1 MKLSPSEFQVWAA
14 KARGWVQHSNFL
26 AVEVNVQQLYMN
38 AVLDK
43 EVQQKVE
50 SFPEYAMAG
59 AFEVLQLV
67 EGVHNTANPLVVKRS
82 NFYAAHRDVGETG
95 SSYIARVKVLGDL
108 AKLSS
113 MDENEHVKFKVL
125 RDLPAKVREKV
136 LSKPDMNLEAMT
148 Q

>member
-1 MKLSPSEFQVWAA
+1 MW
-14 KARGWVQHSNFL
+14 R
-26 AVEVNVQQLYMN
+26 
-38 AVLDK
+38 
-43 EVQQKVE
+43 
-50 SFPEYAMAG
+50 EYTT
-59 AFEVLQLV
+59 LQ
-67 EGVHNTANPLVVKRS
+67 TPLFVKRS
-82 NFYAAHRDVGETG
+82 NFYAAHREVGETG

-148 Q
+148 QLVAESEAMEVIN